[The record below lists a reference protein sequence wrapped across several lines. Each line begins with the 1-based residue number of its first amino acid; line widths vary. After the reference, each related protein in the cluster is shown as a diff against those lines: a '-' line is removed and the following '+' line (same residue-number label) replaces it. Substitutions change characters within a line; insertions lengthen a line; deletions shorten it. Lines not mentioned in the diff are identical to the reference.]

1 VSYTIFLLDCCATVN
16 TFTSCLNVCKLAIG
30 VFSSIFNYKT
40 FMLLAFHARASKK
53 ATRKHDVQAHT
64 CTHAHNAQVQ
74 HVDIERKIRVT
85 CKRTEWS
92 YLSEYLHKTIWEKSK
107 WKKRLRQFERTILSH
122 YMPML
127 VQKPTTY
134 SFNDHHLAYGP

>member
-1 VSYTIFLLDCCATVN
+1 MSYTIFLLDCCATVN

-107 WKKRLRQFERTILSH
+107 WKKKVETVRTYNFITLHANVGSKAN
-122 YMPML
+122 YL
-127 VQKPTTY
+127 FFQ
-134 SFNDHHLAYGP
+134 

>member
-1 VSYTIFLLDCCATVN
+1 MN

-53 ATRKHDVQAHT
+53 ATCKHDVQAHT
-64 CTHAHNAQVQ
+64 CTHAHNTQVQ
-74 HVDIERKIRVT
+74 HVHIERKIRVT
-85 CKRTEWS
+85 CKGTEWS
-92 YLSEYLHKTIWEKSK
+92 YLSEYLCKTNLGEKQME
-107 WKKRLRQFERTILSH
+107 KKVETVRTYNLSH